1 MTQRG
6 GADGPGGESQAHLTE
21 HSDTKQP
28 TGTGQ
33 PTDTGQPVGTGPSG
47 TAPTGTGP
55 ADTAPADT
63 EAVGT
68 GPAGTGPAGPAPT
81 GTGPAGAGPADAAAA
96 DTEGLDDGAR
106 AETYLR
112 LLVES
117 ELRIALACPCS
128 PVERIPQSAVLWA
141 ANAVGAV
148 SGTAELAAR
157 SLRPAAERAGQAAG
171 PWAASARR
179 LLGPSARQAE
189 RALPPPIRRATEAIT
204 PQVRRAGQ
212 AMAPQ
217 ARQAAAAVAPRVRRA
232 GRAMAQAGWQAR
244 IAADWFG
251 DRLTGPGQP
260 DGPEPG
266 DGLMRVHATA
276 DALVAAGVLSETV
289 AESVTRGLG
298 RALSARGLVDDHF
311 PMHWHMAM
319 DRNEPAPAG
328 PILAA
333 GVGARAELAKDGYR
347 ASMHLLA
354 LVQAPDET
362 LLTTVSWLT
371 ESPPGRAEQEDDWA
385 FDNGL
390 GDLVQ
395 SIRAVATDN
404 HGGTYRLEMDSGG
417 GGSDGPWEARF
428 SFSPSPPAGLDWLDL
443 TMAPGQDPVRV
454 DLTAAARDDQ
464 TGTPPPASPAER
476 AEQIIDLVGERLLRH
491 YDPVF
496 EADDE
501 DDDEDTGPD
510 HEDDED
516 TDLADIAGIVRA
528 LRAVGALAPDSPAL
542 ARLVTLA
549 RRQQRTVP
557 PELASADAGGPV
569 ELPAAWQAR
578 LDWRPEAGWA
588 GPAGPATAASA
599 VAVLPE
605 LGGARCAIAG
615 LLSQSETS
623 TTTMQ
628 VLAWGWRWP
637 DRWLHGPL
645 RAFSWWARDDAGR
658 WYRGE
663 EGGYGS
669 DGRLSEFQIE
679 LSPAVH
685 PEATSLEIILIGLP
699 GQVTATVPVSWARLP

>member
-6 GADGPGGESQAHLTE
+6 GADGPGEQSQAHLTE
-21 HSDTKQP
+21 HS
-28 TGTGQ
+28 GTGQ
-33 PTDTGQPVGTGPSG
+33 PASTGR
-47 TAPTGTGP
+47 
-55 ADTAPADT
+55 
-63 EAVGT
+63 
-68 GPAGTGPAGPAPT
+68 AGT
-81 GTGPAGAGPADAAAA
+81 
-96 DTEGLDDGAR
+96 EGQDDGAR

-112 LLVES
+112 LLAES
-117 ELRIALACPCS
+117 ELRIALACPRS
-128 PVERIPQSAVLWA
+128 PVERIPPSAVLWA
-141 ANAVGAV
+141 ANALGAV

-179 LLGPSARQAE
+179 LLSPSARQAE

-204 PQVRRAGQ
+204 PQVRRVGQ
-212 AMAPQ
+212 AVVPQ
-217 ARQAAAAVAPRVRRA
+217 ARQAAAALAPRVRRA

-244 IAADWFG
+244 IAADRFG
-251 DRLTGPGQP
+251 DRLTGPGRL
-260 DGPEPG
+260 DGPEPV
-266 DGLMRVHATA
+266 DSLMRVHTTA
-276 DALVAAGVLSETV
+276 DALVGAGVLSETV
-289 AESVTRGLG
+289 AESVTRSLG

-311 PMHWHMAM
+311 HMHWHMGM

-362 LLTTVSWLT
+362 LLTTMSWLT
-371 ESPPGRAEQEDDWA
+371 ESPHGQAEQEDDWA
-385 FDNGL
+385 FDDGL
-390 GDLVQ
+390 SDLVQ
-395 SIRAVATDN
+395 SARAVATDN

-428 SFSPSPPAGLDWLDL
+428 SFRPSLPAGLDWVDL
-443 TMAPGQDPVRV
+443 TMAPGQDPIRV

-464 TGTPPPASPAER
+464 PGTSPPPASPAER
-476 AEQIIDLVGERLLRH
+476 AERIIDLVGERLLRH

-496 EADDE
+496 DADDE
-501 DDDEDTGPD
+501 DDEDLGPD
-510 HEDDED
+510 HEDHED
-516 TDLADIAGIVRA
+516 RDLADIAGIVRA
-528 LRAVGALAPDSPAL
+528 LRAVGALAPDSTAL

-557 PELASADAGGPV
+557 PELASADAAGPV
-569 ELPAAWQAR
+569 DLPAAWQAR
-578 LDWRPEAGWA
+578 LDWRPADGWS
-588 GPAGPATAASA
+588 GPAEPAIAASA

-605 LGGARCAIAG
+605 LGGARCAITG
-615 LLSQSETS
+615 LLRLSDTS

-637 DRWLHGPL
+637 DRWRHDPL
-645 RAFSWWARDDAGR
+645 QAFSWWARDDAGR

-669 DGRLSEFQIE
+669 DGRLSELQIE

-699 GQVTATVPVSWARLP
+699 GQVSATVPVTWARLP